1 MFRIAQE
8 AINNILKH
16 SQANQ
21 VQLALELHEGQAL
34 LRVDDNGKGFAATEQ
49 QLDTDDTR
57 HLGLATMQERA
68 SLLGGRLT
76 CVSAINCGTQL
87 HVGVP
92 VNLDG
97 TSQ

>member
-1 MFRIAQE
+1 M
-8 AINNILKH
+8 
-16 SQANQ
+16 
-21 VQLALELHEGQAL
+21 
-34 LRVDDNGKGFAATEQ
+34 DDNGKGFAATEQ

>member
-1 MFRIAQE
+1 M
-8 AINNILKH
+8 
-16 SQANQ
+16 
-21 VQLALELHEGQAL
+21 
-34 LRVDDNGKGFAATEQ
+34 DDNGKGFAATEQ

-92 VNLDG
+92 ANLDG
-97 TSQ
+97 TPQ